1 MNTLLK
7 NMMVALLALGI
18 GQAAWADS
26 VPDFKKMLQAAEQ
39 GNADA
44 QYALGGMYDQGQ
56 GVHQDYAQAVQWFR
70 KAAEQGN
77 VEAQHNLGAV
87 YANGQGVRRNHK
99 IAKEWFG
106 KACDNGLQQSCDAY
120 RTLD

>member
-7 NMMVALLALGI
+7 KIILALLSLGI
-18 GQAAWADS
+18 GQAAWADD
-26 VPDFKKMLQAAEQ
+26 VPNLKEMLQAAEQ
-39 GNADA
+39 GNATA
-44 QYALGGMYDQGQ
+44 QYNLGVMYDNGQ
-56 GVHQDYAQAVQWFR
+56 GVRQDDAQAVHWYR

-77 VEAQHNLGAV
+77 VEAQHNLGAM
-87 YANGQGVRRNHK
+87 YANGQGVRRDHK
-99 IAKEWFG
+99 IAKEWLG